1 MNIGSTLTVNGN
13 GAEAGPQGGEALPV
27 AAPQHIIVTTSWDD
41 GDPLDLEIARMLAD
55 RRLSGTFYI
64 PIRGHHRYGRMDRA
78 GMLSLD
84 SQGFEIGAH
93 GVSHP
98 NLPQCDASQLA
109 REVET
114 CKKRLEDDL
123 SKEVSMFAYPN
134 GRHNSNVIASVRRA
148 GFVGA
153 RTTAMLA
160 RELIVD
166 PFRMPTS
173 LQAFPHSQLDYL
185 KNFIS
190 SGDFRRTWSHLTW
203 LPRARHWVELAMH
216 LFDLVVSS
224 GGVWHLYGHS
234 WEINDFK
241 LWEELRL
248 VLDYVSNRQ
257 GVLYL
262 PNSGVVR
269 LGSVHSSRREV
280 LCSAD
285 L

>member
-1 MNIGSTLTVNGN
+1 MNIGPATAIHGSATNATSH
-13 GAEAGPQGGEALPV
+13 AGEDLSGV
-27 AAPQHIIVTTSWDD
+27 ATQPRIVTTSWDD
-41 GDPLDLEIARMLAD
+41 GDPLDLELAGLLAA
-55 RRLSGTFYI
+55 RRLPATFYI
-64 PIRGHHRYGRMDRA
+64 PLKGHCLSARMDPSQ
-78 GMLSLD
+78 MLSLD

-98 NLPQCDASQLA
+98 NLVQCDTEQLT

-114 CKKRLEDDL
+114 CKKCLEDDL

-160 RELIVD
+160 RGLIFD

-173 LQAFPHSQLDYL
+173 VQAFPHSQLDYL

-190 SGDFRRTWSHLTW
+190 SGDFRRTWRHLSR

-216 LFDLVVSS
+216 LFDSVVNS

-241 LWEELRL
+241 LWQDLR
-248 VLDYVSNRQ
+248 VILDYVSNRP

-262 PNSGVVR
+262 PNSGVVSF
-269 LGSVHSSRREV
+269 GNVHSPGREE
-280 LCSAD
+280 LP
-285 L
+285 